1 MSSNY
6 STYFQ
11 NHANQGTISSKIFN
25 CNQTSYQLI
34 NTWYSFTVVG
44 SLYRRTSVVPLTWQG
59 LGHNVFQF
67 NSSSSGS
74 ASNNFSYVNEFY
86 QQDFNAGISN
96 VPRTANVGDGGLL
109 ARNFKTNLNGG
120 FYYSTYSGFH
130 STSEVF
136 GIDLTTISI
145 PQINV
150 ESQSNDDGMTEYNY
164 GHIYLFYDT
173 DLLQDPN
180 EEEDEEE
187 EDEEEEDDDQFEEED
202 TTISSYQVCLMKTSD
217 SDLVLDDTSVS
228 YSEAILNN
236 YKISGDK
243 AYVISI
249 TIS

>member
-11 NHANQGTISSKIFN
+11 NHTNQGTLSSKIFR
-25 CNQTSYQLI
+25 CNQTTYQI
-34 NTWYSFTVVG
+34 TNTFYTFSVVG
-44 SLYRRTSVVPLTWQG
+44 SLYRRTSIAPLTWQG
-59 LGHNVFQF
+59 LGHNVLQYV
-67 NSSSSGS
+67 SGSSGT
-74 ASNNFSYVNEFY
+74 ATNNFSYVNQFY

-120 FYYSTYSGFH
+120 FYYSSYPGFH

-136 GIDLTTISI
+136 GISLTSISF
-145 PQINV
+145 PLINV
-150 ESQSNDDGMTEYNY
+150 ESQSNDDGMTEYTD
-164 GHIYLFYDT
+164 GHIYIFHDT

-180 EEEDEEE
+180 EEQVEGGGEEGETEEE
-187 EDEEEEDDDQFEEED
+187 NANI
-202 TTISSYQVCLMKTSD
+202 TSYQVCLMKCND

-243 AYVISI
+243 AYVISR

>member
-11 NHANQGTISSKIFN
+11 NHANQGTLSSKIFN
-25 CNQTSYQLI
+25 CNQTTYQLI
-34 NTWYSFTVVG
+34 NNWRSYTVVG
-44 SLYRRTSVVPLTWQG
+44 SLYRRTSVAPLTWQG
-59 LGHNVFQF
+59 LGHNVLQF
-67 NSSSSGS
+67 NSNASGT
-74 ASNNFSYVNEFY
+74 ATNIFSYVNQFY

-96 VPRTANVGDGGLL
+96 VPRTANMGDGGLL
-109 ARNFKTNLNGG
+109 ARNFKTSLNGG
-120 FYYSTYSGFH
+120 FYYSTYPGFH
-130 STSEVF
+130 STSDVF
-136 GIDLTTISI
+136 GIDLTSIST

-164 GHIYLFYDT
+164 GHIYIFSDS

-180 EEEDEEE
+180 EEE
-187 EDEEEEDDDQFEEED
+187 EDSSEDDDDQVEQED
-202 TTISSYQVCLMKTSD
+202 TSISSYQVCLMKTSD
-217 SDLVLDDTSVS
+217 SDIVLDDTSVS

-243 AYVISI
+243 AYVISR

>member
-11 NHANQGTISSKIFN
+11 NHANQGTLSQKIFQ

-34 NTWYSFTVVG
+34 NTWFSYSLVG
-44 SLYRRTSVVPLTWQG
+44 SLYRRTSVAPLTWQG

-67 NSSSSGS
+67 NLSASGS
-74 ASNNFSYVNEFY
+74 ATNNFSYVNQFY

-96 VPRTANVGDGGLL
+96 VPRTVLAGAGGFL

-120 FYYSTYSGFH
+120 FYYTTYPFFH

-136 GIDLTTISI
+136 GINLTAISI
-145 PQINV
+145 PDINV

-164 GHIYLFYDT
+164 GHVYIFRDS

-180 EEEDEEE
+180 EDEEE
-187 EDEEEEDDDQFEEED
+187 SSNEDDEIEEED
-202 TTISSYQVCLMKTSD
+202 TNITSYQVCLMKTSD

-228 YSEAILNN
+228 YAQAVLNS

-243 AYVISI
+243 AYVISR